1 MSKWFTQ
8 KENIMA
14 LFSAQQMAHAEQ
26 VLNKVRKEW
35 LKKPG
40 VTAVDLGFKWQAG
53 EMTKKLAI
61 RVHVAQ
67 KKPIADL
74 TPEELFPKEV
84 DGVEVDVIQAEYGI
98 QTGPDS
104 GSTVQLETAAHGRS
118 DRFENIPIGVSIGS
132 PLVSAGTLG
141 AKVIDN
147 KNDEEMV
154 LSNWHILAGGL
165 GAAVGLSIWQPGG
178 LDGGGEADKFAEL
191 TRWVLGPYDAA
202 VARLTGQRPVQDQ
215 TFEGRRFAGTAV
227 PQLGMEVWKSGRTT
241 GLTNGFIDGIKM
253 STSLPYG
260 GAGVR
265 TMRDV
270 FRIVPLPGAGNVE
283 VSLGGDSG
291 SVWVDAESGRAVGL
305 HFAGETGNAPEHAL
319 ACEII
324 PVLETLDVR
333 LPDAAA
339 DTPPHEDT
347 SPPAEPPVEP
357 DEPVEPVE
365 PTEPA
370 KPVEPDE
377 PVAPPDEPPSLWDKI
392 IGFFRWLFGLDG

>member
-1 MSKWFTQ
+1 
-8 KENIMA
+8 MA

-26 VLNKVRKEW
+26 VLDKVRKEW

-53 EMTKKLAI
+53 EMTRKLAI
-61 RVHVAQ
+61 RVHVTQ

-84 DGVEVDVIQAEYGI
+84 DGVEVDIIEANYGI
-98 QTGPDS
+98 QTAPDS
-104 GSTVQLETAAHGRS
+104 GSPVQLETAAHGRS

-147 KNDEEMV
+147 KNGDEMV

-202 VARLTGQRPVQDQ
+202 VARLTGQRTVQDQ
-215 TFEGRRFAGTAV
+215 TFEGRHFAGTAV

-253 STSLPYG
+253 STALPYS

-270 FRIVPLPGAGNVE
+270 FRIVPLPGAGNIE

-291 SVWVDAESGRAVGL
+291 SVWVDTESGHAVGL

-324 PVLETLDVR
+324 PVLETLNVR
-333 LPDAAA
+333 LPDMVV
-339 DTPPHEDT
+339 DTPPKENT
-347 SPPAEPPVEP
+347 PPPVDIPTEP
-357 DEPVEPVE
+357 DEPVEPV
-365 PTEPA
+365 
-370 KPVEPDE
+370 KPVEPDK
-377 PVAPPDEPPSLWDKI
+377 PVTPPDEPLSLWAKI
-392 IGFFRWLFGLDG
+392 IGFFRWLFGLNG